1 MIMKTLLF
9 VNHLVNGDL
18 AMVNMWGIAV
28 GVMALMVVLSSL
40 IDLYF
45 GIKASKSVGEY
56 KTTSYGFRATV
67 EKDVFYLLFY
77 FMAVM
82 IDACL
87 SFFLTIPVASVLC
100 ALAEIGI
107 EAVSVYENNNRCKE
121 GRTNPV
127 NVAKAIA
134 KSYGIKDIHKIEL
147 LVNAIRKEMEKAH
160 CIVSGTPV
168 EVDNFDESQNM
179 ED

>member
-1 MIMKTLLF
+1 MMKMLLF

-18 AMVNMWGIAV
+18 VMARMWMLAV
-28 GVMALMVVLSSL
+28 GVMALMVVLASL
-40 IDLYF
+40 IDLRF
-45 GIKASKSVGEY
+45 GIKASKAVGAY

-67 EKDVFYLLFY
+67 EKDVFYLAFY

-87 SFFLTIPVASVLC
+87 SFFLNIPVACVLC

-107 EAVSVYENNNRCKE
+107 EAVSVFENNNRCKE

-134 KSYGIKDIHKIEL
+134 KTYGIKDIHKIEL
-147 LVNAIRKEMEKAH
+147 LIKAIKEEKDAKH
-160 CIVSGTPV
+160 ELVPGVPIDFGHI
-168 EVDNFDESQNM
+168 DNEQNM

>member
-1 MIMKTLLF
+1 MMKTILF
-9 VNHLVNGDL
+9 VNHLVSGDV
-18 AMVNMWGIAV
+18 AMAQMWGMAV
-28 GVMALMVVLSSL
+28 GVMALMIVVASL

-45 GIKASKSVGEY
+45 GIKASKAVGSY
-56 KTTSYGFRATV
+56 KTTSYGFRNTV
-67 EKDVFYLLFY
+67 EKDVFYLAFY

-87 SFFLTIPVASVLC
+87 SFFLSIPVTCVFF

-127 NVAKAIA
+127 NVAKAVA

-147 LVNAIRKEMEKAH
+147 LVKAIKEESKKAH
-160 CIVSGTPV
+160 NTQPATPF
-168 EVDNFDESQNM
+168 EIDRYDESQNM

>member
-1 MIMKTLLF
+1 MMKTLLF
-9 VNHLVNGDL
+9 VNHLVNGDV
-18 AMVNMWGIAV
+18 AMVQMWGMAV
-28 GVMALMVVLSSL
+28 GVMALMVTLSSL

-45 GIKASKSVGEY
+45 GIKASKAVGAY

-67 EKDVFYLLFY
+67 EKDVFYLTFY

-147 LVNAIRKEMEKAH
+147 LVKAIKEESEKSH
-160 CIVSGTPV
+160 SIRPGTPV
-168 EVDNFDESQNM
+168 EIDRYDESQNM

>member
-1 MIMKTLLF
+1 MFI
-9 VNHLVNGDL
+9 NHLVNGDL
-18 AMVNMWGIAV
+18 VMANMWGVAV
-28 GVMALMVVLSSL
+28 GVMALMVIIASL
-40 IDLYF
+40 IDLRF
-45 GIKASKSVGEY
+45 GIKASKAVGAY

-67 EKDVFYLLFY
+67 EKDVFYLAFY

-82 IDACL
+82 IDGCL
-87 SFFLTIPVASVLC
+87 SFFLSVPIASVLC

-107 EAVSVYENNNRCKE
+107 EAVSVYENQNRCKE

-147 LVNAIRKEMEKAH
+147 LVKAIKDEAEKSH
-160 CIVSGTPV
+160 SIRPGTPV
-168 EVDNFDESQNM
+168 EVDQFDETNNM

>member
-1 MIMKTLLF
+1 MMRMFLF
-9 VNHLVNGDL
+9 VNHLVTGDL
-18 AMVNMWGIAV
+18 GMAQMWVMAV
-28 GVMALMVVLSSL
+28 GVMALMVVLASL
-40 IDLYF
+40 IDLRF
-45 GIKASKSVGEY
+45 GIKASKAVGAY

-67 EKDVFYLLFY
+67 EKDVFYLAFY

-87 SFFLTIPVASVLC
+87 SFFLSIPVASVLC

-134 KSYGIKDIHKIEL
+134 KSYGIKDMHKIEL
-147 LVNAIRKEMEKAH
+147 LVKAIKEESEKAH
-160 CIVSGTPV
+160 SIPPGTPV
-168 EVDNFDESQNM
+168 EIDNFDEEQHM